1 VAICNQIL
9 TNYLVMTV
17 THSTL
22 TDADVII
29 NAVEINDRHGVG
41 ILLQRIFK
49 DRSNTISIRTF
60 NSYAGEYS
68 FGAFDYLLGSI
79 DLSRIDVFA
88 KIDKV
93 LFGHSIKRVLC
104 IPYHVEEIFAA
115 LAIHELFGASI
126 CTYLMDDQ
134 NILIDGIPDELMSE
148 LLNKS
153 ALRLAISSEMRDA
166 YQTKYRQTIYFAPP
180 VIPKTLVNLE
190 IPSQFVSIDPEVSKI
205 EDRVFDRT
213 YDLSGAIIG
222 NIWSPQ
228 WLQLLRTMTRE
239 AGVKLDW
246 YGNSGADWNMG
257 DRSQL
262 IADGITER
270 GFLPTEPD
278 VAKALRSHPYVVVPS
293 GTLDE
298 RDDNH
303 STSWLSLPSRIP
315 FVMATSNTPII
326 VVGSRNTAAARFVE
340 RLQIGTV
347 ADYDPVSFRT
357 AVAYVTQPQTQLQ
370 MRQNA
375 TRQVEYFVNEQMDEW
390 IWQSLAAGEPIDRR
404 FAELDSDGNYAEA
417 FVACLNLMKDYQS
430 EIRLLKSR
438 RNWLRRF
445 PQYQRYRSRLRR
457 VWLKWKGQL

>member
-1 VAICNQIL
+1 
-9 TNYLVMTV
+9 MTV
-17 THSTL
+17 THSNL

-49 DRSNTISIRTF
+49 DRSNTISIRT
-60 NSYAGEYS
+60 SDIYGGEHS
-68 FGAFDYLLGSI
+68 FGSFDYLLSSI
-79 DLSRIDVFA
+79 GLSRLEILK
-88 KIDKV
+88 KIESV
-93 LFGHSIKRVLC
+93 LAGHSIKRVLC
-104 IPYHVEEIFAA
+104 IPYHTEEVLMA
-115 LAIHELFGASI
+115 LAIHELFGSQI

-134 NILIDGIPDELMSE
+134 NILSDGIPDEIMAE
-148 LLNKS
+148 LLAKS
-153 ALRLAISSEMRDA
+153 TLRLAISSEMRDV
-166 YQTKYRQTIYFAPP
+166 YTTKYRQTVYFAPP
-180 VIPKTLVNLE
+180 VIPANLVNLE
-190 IPSQFVSIDPEVSKI
+190 IPSQFVSIDNTAATI
-205 EDRVFDRT
+205 DNYVFDRT
-213 YDLSGAIIG
+213 HHLSGAIIG

-228 WLQLLRTMTRE
+228 WLQLMRTMTRE

-270 GFLPTEPD
+270 GFLPTETD
-278 VAKALRSHPYVVVPS
+278 VAEALRSHPYVVVPS
-293 GTLDE
+293 GTLDK

-303 STSWLSLPSRIP
+303 ATSLLSLPSRIP
-315 FVMATSNTPII
+315 FIMATSNTPII

-357 AVAYVTQPQTQLQ
+357 AVAYVTQPQIQLQ

-375 TRQVEYFVNEQMDEW
+375 TRQVEHFVNEQMDEW
-390 IWQSLAAGEPIDRR
+390 IWQSLAAGQPIDRR
-404 FAELDSDGNYAEA
+404 FAELDGEGNYAEA
-417 FVACLNLMKDYQS
+417 FVACLDLMKDYQA

-438 RNWLRRF
+438 RNLLTRLPYYEQSRT
-445 PQYQRYRSRLRR
+445 RLRR
-457 VWLKWKGQL
+457 IWLKWKGQL